1 MKGNRF
7 LSIGILI
14 LSFLTLIY
22 FSPAVAQ
29 TLKERNE
36 VLFEQIQRIHGLSD
50 KQIVSIETI
59 FRESG
64 YIGQG
69 NPAITE
75 HPLTQRPDR
84 KRSASW
90 PFDMRIRNL
99 REFVVQSTWRPFIIR
114 LPKGRKMPGLA
125 SISSSFPTSP
135 VSTRLSGYGPVKPL

>member
-69 NPAITE
+69 NPAITK
-75 HPLTQRPDR
+75 HPLTPE
-84 KRSASW
+84 A
-90 PFDMRIRNL
+90 
-99 REFVVQSTWRPFIIR
+99 
-114 LPKGRKMPGLA
+114 
-125 SISSSFPTSP
+125 
-135 VSTRLSGYGPVKPL
+135 